1 MFMKSEIGDLGRKIR
16 SIYEHGATEGF
27 SLFMGSFQFP
37 KNSCEGASRV
47 FAHIV
52 SNRYPSCKVNLV
64 EGYDHQND
72 DRHYWVL
79 VDDLVYD
86 LTCDQF
92 NGYTNTIIGDT
103 SNPLIKKYSELELFK
118 GADIFKNW
126 NPSGRYDKLAT
137 LGYVEQHLAS
147 T

>member
-1 MFMKSEIGDLGRKIR
+1 MKREIDELGRKIR
-16 SIYEHGATEGF
+16 SIYEHGASEDF
-27 SLFMGSFQFP
+27 PLFMGSSQFP
-37 KNSCEGASRV
+37 KNSCEGASIV

-52 SNRYPSCKVNLV
+52 SNRYPSCKVELV

-92 NGYTNTIIGDT
+92 NGFSNTIIGGT
-103 SNPLIKKYSELELFK
+103 SNPLTKGYSDLKIFK
-118 GADIFKNW
+118 GADVFQNW
-126 NPSGRYDKLAT
+126 NPGESYDKLST
-137 LGYVEQHLAS
+137 LEYVEHHLSS